1 MDHLF
6 KALDEHIAHQEW
18 LLKCERN
25 AKEAL
30 EKENSAL
37 RDENAAL
44 NAKNADLIARSGFK
58 AEFAGGIGPV
68 IHDPV

>member
-30 EKENSAL
+30 EKEGDAL
-37 RDENAAL
+37 RAENARLAGL
-44 NAKNADLIARSGFK
+44 VRELAGDKPLDAR
-58 AEFAGGIGPV
+58 A
-68 IHDPV
+68 

>member
-30 EKENSAL
+30 EKEAEVL
-37 RDENAAL
+37 RGETRRLSLLLTELGKDKPVME
-44 NAKNADLIARSGFK
+44 
-58 AEFAGGIGPV
+58 GP
-68 IHDPV
+68 PA

>member
-30 EKENSAL
+30 EKEAEAL
-37 RDENAAL
+37 RAENRRL
-44 NAKNADLIARSGFK
+44 GILVQEIEKDKPVQGADKHES
-58 AEFAGGIGPV
+58 
-68 IHDPV
+68 